1 MPCDRAPK
9 LSILREPPLC
19 NQAGAAP
26 TRRNGLA
33 CFGPTGVQEQ
43 GAETRGSLGNLRDLV
58 ISIVTAGQESRHPK
72 DSRWIRS
79 SRPELAG
86 TKRGR
91 NDGIA
96 KRRQRSAAKRMARS
110 RSVP

>member
-1 MPCDRAPK
+1 MPCYRAPK
-9 LSILREPPLC
+9 LSILWEPPLS
-19 NQAGAAP
+19 NQAEAVP
-26 TRRNGLA
+26 TRCNGLA
-33 CFGPTGVQEQ
+33 CFGPAGVQEQ
-43 GAETRGSLGNLRDLV
+43 GAGTRGLLGNLRDLV
-58 ISIVTAGQESRHPK
+58 ISIVTAGRSPGTQNSRK
-72 DSRWIRS
+72 IRS

-96 KRRQRSAAKRMARS
+96 NRRQRSAAKRVARS